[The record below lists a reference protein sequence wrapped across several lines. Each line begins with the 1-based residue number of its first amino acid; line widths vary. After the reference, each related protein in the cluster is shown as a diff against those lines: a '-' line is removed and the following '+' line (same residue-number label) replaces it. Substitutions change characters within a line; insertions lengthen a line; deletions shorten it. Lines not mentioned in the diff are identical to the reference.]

1 MAAYSEWFDIE
12 AVGDGVFAIAEPGHV
27 TSFLVVGEREAA
39 LFDSGTGVADIA
51 AAVGALTPLP
61 VRLVQTHA
69 HWDHIGGSH
78 LFERRAVHPAE
89 AAALATGKPAGFMR
103 AYLDAFPLQRPLPP
117 AFDVATHAIPPAPAT
132 EYLNDGDSINLGGRM
147 LEVLHTP
154 GHSPGGIC
162 LFDRAARLLLAGDLV
177 YAGSLY
183 AQLAESDLPAYA
195 RSLRRVEAL
204 APHLDM
210 VVGCHGLPILPPA
223 FLAAAARAME
233 RIVAGD
239 VPYTSGVEGRWRVRR
254 YGFAFFEVLT
264 AE

>member
-154 GHSPGGIC
+154 GHSSGGIC